1 MHTGLVSLGW
11 PMFIQIINFLL
22 LIWLLN
28 KLLYKPVSKFL
39 KERSEYIDN
48 SIRQAETWEAEAKK
62 LKEEYQEQMA
72 QARKEAQEIL
82 QQATHQGQDNRDE
95 IIVNAQKEANRMLER
110 AQSEIQREK
119 EKALAELR
127 DEVAD
132 LAVLTAGKVIDKN
145 LDQATHQSL
154 INNFIEEMGDN

>member
-1 MHTGLVSLGW
+1 M
-11 PMFIQIINFLL
+11 
-22 LIWLLN
+22 WLLN
-28 KLLYKPVSKFL
+28 KLLYKPVSQFL
-39 KERSEYIDN
+39 KERSEYIEN

-72 QARKEAQEIL
+72 QARKEAQDIL
-82 QQATHQGQDNRDE
+82 QQAARQGQDSRDE
-95 IIVNAQKEANRMLER
+95 IVANAQKESNRLLER
-110 AQSEIQREK
+110 AQAEIKREK

-127 DEVAD
+127 DEVAT
-132 LAVLTAGKVIDKN
+132 LAVLAAGKVIDKN